1 MLLFRYLRVH
11 HVCSA
16 LSASPLTGT
25 LNFYTNY
32 ICDVFCRISPSM
44 KGLMGGGVNMR
55 KPFRTIAVSAIV
67 IGVLAFSSVMNVF
80 GFVPIS
86 AQAESSDGTMTEQE
100 IRDAWKNLTVT
111 VKDKDGTHKLALCT
125 IINAKDSW
133 SAYDIMQKNNSIKS
147 YITNNDID
155 TDSLTIS
162 GVPDGWTHSNDQ
174 KDFYGMLAAS
184 ILAPYNTVGG
194 TYVLTYRK
202 GNNAFTFGYGF
213 YGIRKNS
220 RWLSGHR
227 LTAKTSDGTNVQ
239 IDTQT
244 MTSKFKTSSS
254 SGKVPTVTISDK
266 VLDACS
272 YKLTQHT
279 VNDDSKSNG
288 GWASKATI
296 IDTYSSECYPDC
308 PVIIMYSWTNEASKP
323 TDINSNT
330 GNKNSTRENENLS
343 NENASNVNAENT
355 NTINADTSS
364 QMRST
369 NASGSASD
377 LAANGISDSKEVPA
391 SSSPDELVQ
400 TGIDN
405 PFSSIVPFAVTAVL
419 SVAIPIIKRRK

>member
-1 MLLFRYLRVH
+1 
-11 HVCSA
+11 
-16 LSASPLTGT
+16 
-25 LNFYTNY
+25 
-32 ICDVFCRISPSM
+32 
-44 KGLMGGGVNMR
+44 MGGGLNMR
-55 KPFRTIAVSAIV
+55 KPFRTIAVSTIA

-133 SAYDIMQKNNSIKS
+133 SAYDIMQKKHSIKS
-147 YITNNDID
+147 YSTNNDIY

-162 GVPDGWTHSNDQ
+162 GAPDGWTHSNDW
-174 KDFYGMLAAS
+174 KDFYSMIDAS

-202 GNNAFTFGYGF
+202 GNNAFTFGYDF
-213 YGIRKNS
+213 CGIRKNS
-220 RWLSGHR
+220 HWLSGHR

-244 MTSKFKTSSS
+244 MTSEFKTSSS

-266 VLDACS
+266 ALDACS

-296 IDTYSSECYPDC
+296 IDTYSSEYYPDC
-308 PVIIMYSWTNEASKP
+308 PVIITYSWTNEASKP

-330 GNKNSTRENENLS
+330 ETSKNETLS
-343 NENASNVNAENT
+343 NENASNVNVENT
-355 NTINADTSS
+355 NTVNADTSS
-364 QMRST
+364 QMRNT

-405 PFSSIVPFAVTAVL
+405 PFSFLVPFAAALVFSA
-419 SVAIPIIKRRK
+419 AIPIIKRRR